1 MLTKSRWGDGVGS
14 LGGHSR
20 DKKRATVATVR
31 RSGVRGWSGLGVVR
45 SLVLRFPL
53 CGGNAKRADDGQT
66 EMGDQAGRLGQLPSS
81 EFGGRTRE
89 GRRPA
94 TRKKQPER

>member
-1 MLTKSRWGDGVGS
+1 
-14 LGGHSR
+14 
-20 DKKRATVATVR
+20 
-31 RSGVRGWSGLGVVR
+31 
-45 SLVLRFPL
+45 
-53 CGGNAKRADDGQT
+53 
-66 EMGDQAGRLGQLPSS
+66 MGDQAGRLGQQPNS